1 MPVQLDGVSV
11 TMNGENAYVYYI
23 SPSQVN
29 VLTPSDLAPGPVQ
42 VVVTSA
48 GMASAPFSAQ
58 AQAISL
64 SFFVF
69 NGGPYVVATHAD
81 GSLVGPA
88 SLYAGLTTPAAP
100 GESIVLY
107 ANGFGAVSP
116 SVTPGSATQAG
127 TLTTLPMIQI
137 GGIGATVQ
145 FAGLVSPGLFQ
156 FNVVVPANAP
166 NGDNALTA
174 AYGGGTA
181 QPGVLLTVQASPH

>member
-1 MPVQLDGVSV
+1 
-11 TMNGENAYVYYI
+11 MNGENADVYYI

-42 VVVTSA
+42 VVVISG
-48 GMASAPFSAQ
+48 GMASAPFAAQ
-58 AQAISL
+58 AQATSL
-64 SFFVF
+64 SYFVF
-69 NGGPYVVATHAD
+69 NGGPYVVATHSD

-116 SVTPGSATQAG
+116 PVTPGSATQAG
-127 TLTTLPMIQI
+127 TLTTLPVIQI
-137 GGIGATVQ
+137 GGIAATVQ

-166 NGDNALTA
+166 NGDNVLTA

-181 QPGVLLTVQASPH
+181 QPGVLLTVQSSPH